1 MIVEIASVITFG
13 PLGLFLNTLRD
24 EGTSEGLQ
32 KLKSVGAWAAGFFM
46 KHVFLKE

>member
-24 EGTSEGLQ
+24 EGTSEALQ
-32 KLKSVGAWAAGFFM
+32 KLSQLELGLL
-46 KHVFLKE
+46 VFS